1 MPCDYKNYP
10 KNWKAIR
17 QEILKRAKDRCEF
30 CNAPNHAYGYREY
43 GGSKEGTFQL
53 VSYDHEEALDTIDV
67 HSWDAKLIRI
77 VLTIAHMNHKTM
89 DSRRSNLKALCQRC
103 HNNYDADHRRKN
115 RSHTLELKKTH
126 PKQVVFF

>member
-17 QEILKRAKDRCEF
+17 QEILKRANNLCEF
-30 CNAPNHAYGYREY
+30 CGAENYAWGYRAESGRFIQAHPDDMLAQDRKY
-43 GGSKEGTFQL
+43 IK
-53 VSYDHEEALDTIDV
+53 I
-67 HSWDAKLIRI
+67 I
-77 VLTIAHMNHKTM
+77 LTIAHMNHKTM